1 MALFYSVSFCP
12 VFLLLCSTYAWRC
25 SGSVFSTLGDEQ
37 FKGLNSRNSPLEIPA
52 EAQKKDCRLQ
62 IGFLLMI
69 IIMILITMLNYNF
82 EKDLD
87 HYFSSDSPQTHRLQ
101 NPASSA
107 GLDSQDQG
115 LRLFFILYRGF
126 ASLTIDSFKHV
137 RLTVI
142 LSTNSLF
149 DWSLHE

>member
-12 VFLLLCSTYAWRC
+12 IFLLLRSTYAWRC

-52 EAQKKDCRLQ
+52 EAKKKDCRLQ
-62 IGFLLMI
+62 IGFLVMI

-87 HYFSSDSPQTHRLQ
+87 HYFSSDSPQTHWLQ
-101 NPASSA
+101 NPALSA

-115 LRLFFILYRGF
+115 LRLFFFIRELKSTYTVQGF
-126 ASLTIDSFKHV
+126 CKP
-137 RLTVI
+137 
-142 LSTNSLF
+142 NN
-149 DWSLHE
+149 